1 MIAILLQR
9 PIAVLLSCT
18 LAVLLGIIALQHL
31 PVSLLPDTEVPRITV
46 QVRLPRTTADA
57 IEHSALRHLRE
68 VLARTADLKQIR
80 SLVSDGQGFIYLG
93 FEYGTDMAMAYLE
106 VNERIDRVMSVLP
119 REMPRP
125 LVVRSNASDIPIFEL
140 QVIPKSDGDI
150 TVVSTLVDRVIRRKL
165 EQLPG
170 VSLVDMNGLHESHIL
185 LRPKREFLHALGIS
199 EGQVVQAIRNAYQE
213 HGTFSIKNGHYQ
225 YFVRFENMSGSLDKM
240 GELPVVVG
248 PGRVM
253 PLSAL
258 ADIKTTAISSE
269 GYHLYN
275 GEKSVGIQICK
286 QADARMDEV
295 APQIKSVVEEMRRVH
310 PQADFVLTR
319 DQSYLLNA
327 SIHNLYQ
334 VIGYGTL
341 LAAGILFL
349 FLGNFT
355 AGLIVGLSIPVSLLI
370 TLGLFRFC
378 GLSMNILSLSGLAL
392 GVGMLIDH
400 SIIVLDAISR
410 KAGGGM
416 GLLEA
421 GAKGTGEVLT
431 PVLGQILT
439 SVAVYG
445 PLVLLP
451 GISGAL
457 VYEQALALS
466 LCLLVSLLVAFI
478 LVPLLCR
485 LLLTSSLGQEASET
499 RFFRWLQ
506 KKYHHYV
513 EEVFLRKT
521 SFLLLAALFVL
532 SAAWISGRLPVQG
545 LPDIERKE
553 TLLEIDWQ
561 EPLAVEENLRR
572 MLALDTV
579 LAPMSKIRTAEV
591 GALQYVLSVEGQTAR
606 EAKMYYACA
615 TVNGRIALDKR
626 AEVWIRRNFP
636 HASFRSGAA
645 PNALNQ
651 IFLSDGPFFEVRI
664 RAEASGRRGLPF
676 HQIYPALGDF
686 PIKKLRTGRGV
697 EANGGILL
705 YFDQERMAIHRIN
718 REALLSKLGTLLG
731 DGAEIQTPGQA
742 GPLLRVPASEG
753 GLSTV
758 LQEGIRTPD
767 GGIVPLSH
775 FIRYSGSEIPGQIAA
790 DQSGPYY
797 SLELDAHIAG
807 QEVWKDKIRQW
818 ADKHSLEVQFSGT
831 YFETGH
837 SLGILA
843 KIGAIVLLLLYFILA
858 LQFDH
863 LLLPLVIMSSLAF
876 GASGA
881 IWLLYLSG
889 ASLNIMSGIGFVI
902 VFGIILDDP
911 ILKVEVI
918 KQQYAL
924 FEAQGMVAGEA
935 VKKAIEVAG
944 STCLKPMLMTT
955 LTTCLSLVPVFF
967 SSGIGAEL
975 QRPLALIVIGGLA
988 VGTFFTSWCI
998 PLIYAEIVKSTS
1010 FMQK

>member
-1 MIAILLQR
+1 MITILLQR
-9 PIAVLLSCT
+9 PIAVLLSCA
-18 LAVLLGIIALQHL
+18 LAVLVGVIALHRL
-31 PVSLLPDTEVPRITV
+31 PVSLLPDTEVPRIAV
-46 QVRLPRTTADA
+46 QVQLPRTTAEA
-57 IEHSALRHLRE
+57 TEHSIIRPLRE
-68 VLARTADLKQIR
+68 ALARTADLKQIQ
-80 SLVSDGQGFIYLG
+80 SFVSEGQGFIYLG
-93 FEYGTDMAMAYLE
+93 FEYGTDMDMAYLE
-106 VNERIDRVMSVLP
+106 VNERIDRALGFLP

-125 LVVRSNASDIPIFEL
+125 LVVRYNASDIPIFEL
-140 QVIPKSDGDI
+140 QVIPKNEGDI
-150 TVVSTLVDRVIRRKL
+150 TAISTLVDRVIRRRL
-165 EQLPG
+165 EQLHG
-170 VSLVDMNGLHESHIL
+170 VSLVDVNGLHKSHIL
-185 LRPKREFLHALGIS
+185 LRPKRELLYALGIS
-199 EGQVVQAIRNAYQE
+199 EGQVVQALRSAYQE

-225 YFVRFENMSGSLDKM
+225 YFVRFENMGDSLNRI
-240 GELPVVVG
+240 GELLVPVG
-248 PGRVM
+248 SGRVM

-258 ADIKTTAISSE
+258 AEIQTTAISSA

-275 GEKSVGIQICK
+275 GKKSLGIQICK
-286 QADARMDEV
+286 QSDARMDEV
-295 APQIKSVVEEMRRVH
+295 APKIKAAVEEMRRAY
-310 PQADFVLTR
+310 PQADFILTR

-327 SIHNLYQ
+327 SIDNLYQ

-341 LAAGILFL
+341 LSVGILFL

-410 KAGGGM
+410 KAGDGM
-416 GLLEA
+416 GLIEA
-421 GAKGTGEVLT
+421 GVKGTGEVLT
-431 PVLGQILT
+431 PVLGQMLT

-466 LCLLVSLLVAFI
+466 LCLAVSLLVAFI
-478 LVPLLCR
+478 LVPMLCR
-485 LLLTSSLGQEASET
+485 LLLKSSLGPETSET

-506 KKYHHYV
+506 RKYHHHV
-513 EEVFLRKT
+513 EGIFLRKT

-532 SAAWISGRLPVQG
+532 SAAWISVRLPVQG

-553 TLLEIDWQ
+553 TLLAIDWR
-561 EPLAVEENLRR
+561 EPLTVEENLRR

-579 LAPMSKIRTAEV
+579 LAPMSENRTAEV
-591 GALQYVLSVEGQTAR
+591 GPLQYVLSVEGQTPKEAR
-606 EAKMYYACA
+606 MYYECA
-615 TVNGRIALDKR
+615 TTKSRIALDER
-626 AEVWIRRNFP
+626 AEAWIRRNFP
-636 HASFRSGAA
+636 LASFRSEAA

-651 IFLSDGPFFEVRI
+651 IFSVNGPFFEVRI
-664 RAEASGRRGLPF
+664 RAGASDRGGLPF
-676 HQIYPALGDF
+676 HQIYPALEDF
-686 PIKKLRTGRGV
+686 PVKKYQTGREADANRGV
-697 EANGGILL
+697 LL
-705 YFDQERMAIHRIN
+705 HFDQERMAIHRIN

-731 DGAEIQTPGQA
+731 EGAEIQAPGEA
-742 GPLLRVPASEG
+742 GPVLRVPAADEA
-753 GLSTV
+753 LSMV
-758 LQEGIRTPD
+758 LREGIRTPA
-767 GGIVPLSH
+767 GGIIPLSH
-775 FIRYSGSEIPGQIAA
+775 FIRYSGSEMPGQIAA

-797 SLELDAHIAG
+797 SLQLDTRIAV
-807 QEVWKDKIRQW
+807 QEAWKDKIRRW
-818 ADKHSLEVQFSGT
+818 AEKHGLEVQFSGT
-831 YFETGH
+831 YLETGH
-837 SLGILA
+837 NLGVLV

-911 ILKVEVI
+911 ILKIEVI
-918 KQQYAL
+918 KRQRAL
-924 FEAQGMVAGEA
+924 FEAQGIAADEA
-935 VKKAIEVAG
+935 LKKAIVVARG
-944 STCLKPMLMTT
+944 TCLKPMLMTT

-967 SSGIGAEL
+967 SAGIGSEL
-975 QRPLALIVIGGLA
+975 QRPLALVVIGGLA

-998 PLIYAEIVKSTS
+998 PLIYNEIYLRRGGAYK
-1010 FMQK
+1010 